1 MRQTSRLAFLAPFAL
16 AAGLLAAGAASAE
29 TVGYPSA
36 DKPSFLVDYPANWE
50 MTPGEGEG
58 DYVTLMS
65 PEGTTLMMRTIPGT
79 KESMEQAVK
88 DNYEYLG
95 ENYTDLQLSDPTDSQ
110 HRGLTGFYATGAGK
124 DSDGTK
130 TLFGMAWYALNDKE
144 IGEIWFAAAEGDKAG
159 IDAAGKVLESFR
171 AP

>member
-1 MRQTSRLAFLAPFAL
+1 MRRTSRFAFLAPLAL
-16 AAGLLAAGAASAE
+16 AGLLTAGAAGAE
-29 TVGYPSA
+29 TVAYPSPE
-36 DKPSFLVDYPANWE
+36 KPSFLVDYPANWE

-65 PEGTTLMMRTIPGT
+65 PEGATLMMRTIPGT

-88 DNYEYLG
+88 DSYEYLG
-95 ENYTDLQLSDPTDSQ
+95 ENYTDLQLSDAADSN

-124 DSDGTK
+124 DEEGTQMR
-130 TLFGMAWYALNDKE
+130 FGMAWYALNDKE
-144 IGEIWFAAAEGDKAG
+144 IGEIWFAAAESDKAG
-159 IDAAGKVLESFR
+159 IAAAGKVLESFR

>member
-1 MRQTSRLAFLAPFAL
+1 MRQPARFAFLAPFAL
-16 AAGLLAAGAASAE
+16 AALLAGAAAAE

-36 DKPSFLVDYPANWE
+36 QKPSFLVDYPANWE

-95 ENYTDLQLSDPTDSQ
+95 ENYTDLKLSDPADSE
-110 HRGLTGFYATGAGK
+110 HRGLTGFYATGTGK
-124 DSDGTK
+124 DEEGTPMR
-130 TLFGMAWYALNDKE
+130 FGMAWYALNDKE
-144 IGEIWFAAAEGDKAG
+144 IGEIWFVASEDDKAG
-159 IDAAGKVLESFR
+159 IAAAGKILESFR